1 MSYKLTPAVRV
12 EIRDDYPL
20 VKAMFDWLLNDPVGT
35 EVNARSLR
43 GGFSGQGA
51 FSGDFLAED
60 MRHLLSA
67 LERMSSGL
75 EQAER

>member
-1 MSYKLTPAVRV
+1 MSYRLTPAVRV

-20 VKAMFDWLLNDPVGT
+20 VKAMFDWLLNDPVG
-35 EVNARSLR
+35 ELVNARSLR
-43 GGFSGQGA
+43 GGFSGQGG

-60 MRHLLSA
+60 MQSIKLA

>member
-1 MSYKLTPAVRV
+1 
-12 EIRDDYPL
+12 
-20 VKAMFDWLLNDPVGT
+20 MFDWLLNDPVG
-35 EVNARSLR
+35 ELVNARSLR
-43 GGFSGQGA
+43 GGFSGQGG

-60 MRHLLSA
+60 MQSIKLA